1 MLKFPVSIRQK
12 ITFGYYLGLLVILA
26 VALLTYANLWRV
38 DRKVEFSGVIS
49 DFFETTLEIRRFEKN
64 YFLFENEDDYQ
75 ENRRYVARAIEILGE
90 YPEGFEDITPD
101 LSVGQV
107 STLYAEYGRLME
119 LSHESIGGE
128 ARGKAHPSKKAALE
142 TQVRAK
148 GKEIT
153 EIAERISVQES
164 KNIRSLLGLSQRM
177 LWISLVALAALGI
190 FLGRSLAT
198 SVSRPLKV
206 LERYTEKVSKG
217 EFVRYEGGY
226 REKEVD
232 SLLKAFNRMTAELEV
247 RQRQLVRSEK
257 LASLGTLLSG
267 VAHELNNP
275 LSNISTSAQILS
287 EEIEEGGLEYK
298 KELVSQIEEQTDR
311 ARDIVRSLLEFS
323 REREFK
329 REKIDLRRLLDE
341 TRVLLRSRIRAGLTM
356 NFQVPGGL
364 ELTADKQRLQQVFIN
379 LLSNA
384 MDAVGEEGVIAVS
397 AEEAY
402 GRSGERVVEIE
413 VSDNGPGM
421 GPELLKHIFDPF
433 FTTKDVGHGSGLGLF
448 IVHDIIERHGG
459 TISVRSSPGE
469 GTRFIIRLPQVFDE
483 TGETAA

>member
-1 MLKFPVSIRQK
+1 MINFPGSIRQK
-12 ITFGYYLGLLVILA
+12 ITFGYYLSLLVILA
-26 VALLTYANLWRV
+26 VAVLTYVNLWRV

-64 YFLFENEDDYQ
+64 YFLFENEDDFR
-75 ENRRYVARAIEILGE
+75 ENQRYVARALEILGE
-90 YPEGFEDITPD
+90 YADGFEDITPD
-101 LSVGQV
+101 LSVKQV
-107 STLYAEYGRLME
+107 SVLYMQYGRLME
-119 LSHESIGGE
+119 LSNESVKEQAKKG
-128 ARGKAHPSKKAALE
+128 AAYSRKKAALE
-142 TQVRAK
+142 EQVRAK

-153 EIAERISVQES
+153 EIAEGISVQES
-164 KNIRSLLGLSQRM
+164 KNIRSLLSLSQRV
-177 LWISLVALAALGI
+177 LWLSLLVLVALGI
-190 FLGRSLAT
+190 FLGHTMAT

-206 LERYTEKVSKG
+206 LERYTEKISRG

-232 SLLKAFNRMTAELEV
+232 SLLRAFNRMTTELEA

-287 EEIEEGGLEYK
+287 EEIEDSDIAYK
-298 KELVSQIEEQTDR
+298 TELVSQIEEQTDR

-323 REREFK
+323 RESEFK
-329 REKIDLRRLLDE
+329 KERLRLRRLLDE
-341 TRVLLRSRIRAGLTM
+341 TRVLLRSRIHAGLVIDF
-356 NFQVPGGL
+356 NVPDGL
-364 ELTADKQRLQQVFIN
+364 VLTADKQRMRQVFIN

-397 AEEAY
+397 AGETY
-402 GRSGERVVEIE
+402 GQSGERVVEIE
-413 VSDNGPGM
+413 VSDNGPGI
-421 GPELLKHIFDPF
+421 GPELLKNIFDPF

-459 TISVRSSPGE
+459 TITVRSAPDQ
-469 GTRFIIRLPQVFDE
+469 GTAFVIRLPQQWDQ
-483 TGETAA
+483 GAA